1 MVVLNS
7 MLPWLYWANEIAK
20 EKPDH
25 LKKMLETLVEEC
37 HELYVT
43 MQYTLSMSNQKF
55 ARRQRHEIRKRMRKI
70 QKEFGKLVGIP
81 PFTT

>member
-37 HELYVT
+37 SKLYA
-43 MQYTLSMSNQKF
+43 TLQCTLGMSDKKL